1 MKHPDLRAAEAP
13 VERLM
18 ADDSLSVEQPR
29 EPARPS
35 EISRPAVSPLKI
47 YKPGQ
52 GKHVRWGSAIGAG
65 VIAVAGV
72 RFFYEWLRLP
82 LGDNLVLRTLIPVAV
97 LAALGWLIFWLVFQK
112 HTTVDFMI
120 ATEGEMKK
128 VNWSSRK
135 EVLGATKVVIFTVL
149 ALGFLLFIVD
159 TLFMLAFSGMGV
171 LKIPLWKSWFGMAQ

>member
-1 MKHPDLRAAEAP
+1 

-18 ADDSLSVEQPR
+18 AEDTLSFEEPR
-29 EPARPS
+29 EPARRAS
-35 EISRPAVSPLKI
+35 ETPQQSASPLKV

-52 GKHVRWGSAIGAG
+52 GKHVRWGTAIGAG
-65 VIAVAGV
+65 VIAVAGA
-72 RFFYEWLRLP
+72 RFLYEWLRLP
-82 LGDNLVLRTLIPVAV
+82 LGDALVARTLIPVALMGV
-97 LAALGWLIFWLVFQK
+97 AGWLIFWLVFQK
-112 HTTVDFMI
+112 HGPVDFMI

-149 ALGFLLFIVD
+149 TMGIMLFVVD

-171 LKIPLWKSWFGMAQ
+171 LKIPLWQSWFGISK